1 MDDPSHG
8 RDVRAPQIEDVV
20 SICQSL
26 NQAGARYLLI
36 GGFAV
41 IAHGAGRTTKDI
53 DFLVDPEPSNIG
65 LIKEALSFLPDQAV
79 LAVKDTDVRE
89 YSVVRIADEVMIDLL
104 AEACGVTYAEAY
116 PDSQIFEIDGIDIPI
131 ASKQTL
137 IATKNTIRPSDH
149 MDRNFLQALID
160 EEPIS

>member
-8 RDVRAPQIEDVV
+8 SDVRAPQIEDVV
-20 SICQSL
+20 SICQRL
-26 NQAGARYLLI
+26 NEAGAKYLLI

-53 DFLVDPEPSNIG
+53 DFLVDPDPANIRR
-65 LIKEALSFLPDQAV
+65 IKEALSFLADQAAREV
-79 LAVKDTDVRE
+79 RDGDVAD

-104 AEACGVTYAEAY
+104 AAACGVSYESALA
-116 PDSQIFEIDGIDIPI
+116 DSQVFEIDGTEIPI

-137 IATKNTIRPSDH
+137 IATKNTLRPSDH
-149 MDRNFLQALID
+149 MDRDFLQALI
-160 EEPIS
+160 EAEGR